1 VFEYYIS
8 QFLTSHNFGFSF
20 SQCSICQR
28 GWRGLTPTLDE
39 DEPPLVAKNFGLGV
53 GFDPLWT
60 SSSRKCFIF
69 TVCDP
74 KHAKNAFV
82 TGPRLGA
89 HDAPQ
94 ASYSRLRM
102 GKTPS
107 TPLTPP
113 PRYRRLLRFDP
124 HSQQCKNKNICKNFQ
139 MTNTASFYSNQQN

>member
-1 VFEYYIS
+1 MNPHWWPKIS
-8 QFLTSHNFGFSF
+8 VWESASTPSGPVPAENVSFL
-20 SQCSICQR
+20 
-28 GWRGLTPTLDE
+28 LMLAP
-39 DEPPLVAKNFGLGV
+39 
-53 GFDPLWT
+53 
-60 SSSRKCFIF
+60 
-69 TVCDP
+69 VCDP